1 MAGESSAE
9 RIEALADLRSR
20 GLISAEEFAREK
32 AALLASIGA
41 AEPAD
46 GPRRPPPL
54 PPSETGP
61 PVAASA
67 TRDWKAL
74 PRLSDAELVEQL
86 RPKDVEPWAALWRAR
101 RAEADEL
108 AGEAK
113 RAGARRRRV
122 EWWAGYL
129 ALALQLRAATPPFWA
144 KAAPPMAA
152 WLFGALGIIVA
163 VTLGLGFWIGAAL
176 ALLSAVAGLV
186 LAAHLWIAP
195 ADDALAGRKAQLEA
209 ERQALRDQLRALDER
224 RAAAEREAAELDQT
238 CGRLRRILEGR
249 QYQLAH
255 TEWRLLRGVAFE
267 NFLEEVFRHLG
278 YGVET
283 TKTTGD
289 QGVDLIVSTAHRRV
303 AVQVKGHA
311 DSVGN
316 AAVQQAH
323 AGMAF
328 YQCQAS
334 AVVTNSGFTGSARQL
349 AERIGCRLID
359 GEMIPDLIVGRIS
372 L

>member
-1 MAGESSAE
+1 MAGEGSAE

-32 AALLASIGA
+32 AALLAKIGA
-41 AEPAD
+41 AAD
-46 GPRRPPPL
+46 EPRRPPPL
-54 PPSETGP
+54 PPSAAGP
-61 PVAASA
+61 PVAADA
-67 TRDWKAL
+67 TRDWKTL
-74 PRLSDAELVEQL
+74 PRLSDAQLVEQL

-101 RAEADEL
+101 RAEAEEL
-108 AGEAK
+108 AEEAK
-113 RAGARRRRV
+113 GMNARRRRV
-122 EWWAGYL
+122 AWWSGYL
-129 ALALQLRAATPPFWA
+129 AVALQLRAATPPFWA
-144 KAAPPMAA
+144 KAAPPLAA
-152 WLFGALGIIVA
+152 WLFGALGVVVA
-163 VTLGLGFWIGAAL
+163 VTLGLGFWAGAAL
-176 ALLSAVAGLV
+176 ALLSALAGLA
-186 LAAHLWIAP
+186 LAAHWWIAP
-195 ADDALAGRKAQLEA
+195 ADDALADRKTQLEA
-209 ERQALRDQLRALDER
+209 ERQALRDQLRVLDER
-224 RAAAEREAAELDQT
+224 RAAAERETAELDQT

-303 AVQVKGHA
+303 AVQVKGYA
-311 DSVGN
+311 NSVGN
-316 AAVQQAH
+316 AAVQQAR

-328 YQCQAS
+328 YQCQAA
-334 AVVTNSGFTGSARQL
+334 AVVTNSGFTDSARQL
-349 AERIGCRLID
+349 AQRIGCRLID
-359 GEMIPDLIVGRIS
+359 GEMISDLIAGRIS